1 MSPNPIELRLSPFA
15 ECGRT
20 TSNIGYRDVLT
31 GQVVASV
38 EIPSELIERA
48 VLANVSVEISLSA
61 DGEIASAA
69 SGTASA
75 CSSAKEVISVDQL
88 VERFLGSD
96 NLHMEEATERELQ
109 VLLERLQKSVG
120 AVERSI
126 ALYRQ
131 ATGKVVVR

>member
-1 MSPNPIELRLSPFA
+1 M
-15 ECGRT
+15 
-20 TSNIGYRDVLT
+20 T